1 MSQSAPARKPLQRL
15 ETVNAELSNRSNAE
29 VSSMFRTLIPLLT
42 LVVPSPLNAA
52 PDHPNILLIY
62 ADDLGFGD
70 ITCNG
75 AKPGL
80 TPNIDKLRKDALNF
94 TDGHSSSATC
104 TPSRYALLT
113 GQYPWRKRGT
123 GVLPGDA
130 GLIIEPGRTTLA
142 SVLKNAG
149 YRTAVVGKWHLGL
162 GSGKI
167 DWNADITPGP
177 LEVGFDESFIMA
189 ATGDRVP
196 CVYIRDHRIVG
207 LDQADP
213 IEVRYDKPFP
223 GIPTGR
229 SDPALL
235 RLHPSH
241 GHDMAIVNGISRIGF
256 MHGGKSALWIDE
268 TMADTFTRE
277 AVAFINRNKSRPFF
291 LYFATHDIHVP
302 RVPHPRF
309 AGKSGMG
316 PRGDAI
322 VEFDWSV
329 GEVLRSLDENGL
341 AESTLVILTSDNG
354 PVVDDGYRDDAVLKL
369 SGHKPAGPF
378 RGGKYSKFEG
388 GTRVPFMV
396 RWPVKVKP
404 GTAKALVSQVDF
416 LASLAALAGSPDPIP
431 ANIDS
436 RNHLPALLGEDPVG
450 RETLIEHAGGLAVRQ
465 GKWKFIPPSSG
476 PRKNVPTNSELGNA
490 PDPQL
495 YDLDAD
501 PGETRNVA
509 SEHPE
514 LVARLRNELQ
524 HP

>member
-1 MSQSAPARKPLQRL
+1 MARFVVALL
-15 ETVNAELSNRSNAE
+15 ALL
-29 VSSMFRTLIPLLT
+29 FGTLGHAT
-42 LVVPSPLNAA
+42 A
-52 PDHPNILLIY
+52 DHPNILLIY

-80 TPNIDKLRKDALNF
+80 TPNIDRLRSEALNF
-94 TDGHSSSATC
+94 TDAHSSSATC

-130 GLIIEPGRTTLA
+130 RLIIEPGTTTLA

-149 YRTAVVGKWHLGL
+149 YRTAVIGKWHLGL
-162 GSGKI
+162 GAGANLE
-167 DWNADITPGP
+167 WNAEIKPGP

-196 CVYIRDHRIVG
+196 CVYVRNHRVVG
-207 LDQADP
+207 LDPADP
-213 IEVRYDKPFP
+213 IEVRYDKPFA
-223 GIPTGR
+223 GLPTGKT
-229 SDPALL
+229 DPALL

-241 GHDMAIVNGISRIGF
+241 GHDMAIVDGISRIGY
-256 MHGGKSALWIDE
+256 MKGGKSALWNDE
-268 TMADTFTRE
+268 TMAETFTRE
-277 AVAFINRNKSRPFF
+277 AVAYIKRHRSTSFF

-309 AGKSGMG
+309 SGKSGMG

-329 GEVLRSLDENGL
+329 GEVLKALDETGL
-341 AESTLVILTSDNG
+341 AENTLVVLSSDNG
-354 PVVDDGYRDDAVLKL
+354 PVVDDGYRDDSVAKL
-369 SGHKPAGPF
+369 GSHKPAGPF

-388 GTRVPFMV
+388 GTRVPFLV
-396 RWPVKVKP
+396 RWPGKVKP
-404 GTAKALVSQVDF
+404 GTSKALVSQVDF
-416 LASLAALAGSPDPIP
+416 IASLAALTGSPDPIP
-431 ANIDS
+431 ANLDT
-436 RNHLPALLGEDPVG
+436 RNHLPALIGEDPVG
-450 RETLIEHAGGLAVRQ
+450 RSTLIEHASGLAVRQ
-465 GKWKFIPPSSG
+465 GKWKFIPPSNG
-476 PRKNVPTNSELGNA
+476 PSKNVPTNSELANA
-490 PDPQL
+490 PAPQL

-501 PGETRNVA
+501 PGETKNVA
-509 SEHPE
+509 DDHPE
-514 LVARLRNELQ
+514 IVARLRIALE